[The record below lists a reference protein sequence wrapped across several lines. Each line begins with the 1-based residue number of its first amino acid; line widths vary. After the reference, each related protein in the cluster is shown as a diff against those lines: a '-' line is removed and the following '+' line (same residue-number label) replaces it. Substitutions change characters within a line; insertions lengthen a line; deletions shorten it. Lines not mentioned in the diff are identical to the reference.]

1 MLFTRDYWA
10 YITHLLSGCCVW
22 VLMRFPQ
29 ERGVDL
35 EIVRAT
41 VLYRLRSNFLAVDTT
56 VACAQSWY
64 QYDVV

>member
-1 MLFTRDYWA
+1 MGVDAF
-10 YITHLLSGCCVW
+10 S
-22 VLMRFPQ
+22 Q

-41 VLYRLRSNFLAVDTT
+41 VLYRLRSSFLAVDTT